1 MTERVTV
8 QVWLKEAVLD
18 PQGQAVQKA
27 LTREGLPGVKSV
39 RQGKVFFIEFQDDS
53 GRSQED
59 LNQLIEKL
67 ARDLL
72 SNPVIEDFQE
82 EHPAKLFKALGI
94 AVGSGVLAHDVL
106 DGFDDVG
113 NIGHG
118 LGDFL
123 VNHDFNF
130 TDGGEVLIAPA
141 K

>member
-39 RQGKVFFIEFQDDS
+39 RQGKVFFIEFEDES
-53 GRSQED
+53 GKGQED

-72 SNPVIEDFQE
+72 SNPVIEDFQVIWPSE
-82 EHPAKLFKALGI
+82 PDARVIDYLE
-94 AVGSGVLAHDVL
+94 
-106 DGFDDVG
+106 
-113 NIGHG
+113 
-118 LGDFL
+118 GD
-123 VNHDFNF
+123 
-130 TDGGEVLIAPA
+130 A
-141 K
+141 